1 MPIIDPDQAVP
12 TPAPADLADNPAAFT
27 NFYTPVL
34 SRLNLRY
41 TDEANRTA
49 LHPANTDGEESYLTA
64 TDRKERNNG
73 VLWRSSAVS
82 NCYAYVRRTADAA
95 VIPSTPGLTND
106 AVLFAPLLTGFT
118 YVWDCTVYYDSIAT
132 ADIAYAWTTPT
143 FAVGNMRWTGT
154 GLATTAAANEADVKI
169 ATQNV
174 SGTAITWGGIG
185 LGTVLSVRMEGFIVA
200 TSSANLQLQYAQA
213 VSQASNTGPSF
224 RGGYLR
230 VWKVA

>member
-1 MPIIDPDQAVP
+1 MPIIDPDQGVP
-12 TPAPADLADNPAAFT
+12 LPSGTDLADNPAAFT

-73 VLWRSSAVS
+73 VLWKSAAVS
-82 NCYAYVRRTADAA
+82 NCYAYVRRTTDAA

-106 AVLFAPLLTGFT
+106 AVLVASLTTGFT
-118 YVWDCTVYYDSIAT
+118 YVWEALVYYDSAT
-132 ADIAYAWTTPT
+132 AADIVYAWTTPT
-143 FAVGNMRWTGT
+143 FAAGNMRWTGT
-154 GLATTAAANEADVKI
+154 GLSTAAAAVEADVKI

-174 SGTAITWGGIG
+174 SGTGLSFGGVG
-185 LGTVLSVRMEGFIVA
+185 LGTIVAVRMEGFIVA
-200 TSSANLQLQYAQA
+200 TSTANLQLQYAQL
-213 VSQASNTGPSF
+213 VSTASNTGPSY
-224 RGGYLR
+224 RGGYLK
-230 VWKVA
+230 VWKVG

>member
-1 MPIIDPDQAVP
+1 MPIIDPDQGVP
-12 TPAPADLADNPAAFT
+12 TPSGTDLANNPAAFT

-73 VLWRSSAVS
+73 VLWKSAAVS
-82 NCYAYVRRTADAA
+82 NCYAYVRRTTDAA
-95 VIPSTPGLTND
+95 VVVNNTLVND
-106 AVLFAPLLTGFT
+106 AVLFAPLTTGFT
-118 YVWDCTVYYDSIAT
+118 YVWEALAYYDSIAT
-132 ADIAYAWTTPT
+132 ADIAYAWITPT
-143 FAVGNMRWTGT
+143 FAAGNMRWIGT
-154 GLATTAAANEADVKI
+154 GLATTAAAVEADVKI

-174 SGTAITWGGIG
+174 SGTALTWGGVG
-185 LGTVLSVRMEGFIVA
+185 LGTVLSVKMEGFIVA
-200 TSSANLQLQYAQA
+200 TSTANLQLQYGQA
-213 VSQASNTGPSF
+213 VTQASNTGPSY
-224 RGGYLR
+224 RGGYLK